1 MRKSIIILAL
11 SVMLGSGSAFAAGA
25 AADMPYG
32 SAGCGV
38 GSLIFGAGEGFMQLL
53 ASWTNVYLGQPFS
66 ITSGTSNCTPHAG
79 SKTASL
85 FLRDFIVANNSAFAE
100 DVSRGQGET
109 VEIIANTLGCSDV
122 AGFGA
127 SLQTQYSNIYPNHSV
142 SGAVA
147 SENMVNLIRNGAIST
162 SCAVK
167 I

>member
-1 MRKSIIILAL
+1 MKKSFTLLAL
-11 SVMLGSGSAFAAGA
+11 CALLGSSPAFAAG

-38 GSLIFGAGEGFMQLL
+38 GSLIFGSGEGFTQVL
-53 ASWTNVYLGQPFS
+53 ASFTNIYFGQIFS

-85 FLRDFIVANNSAFAE
+85 FLRDFITANNVAFAE

-109 VEIIANTLGCSDV
+109 VEVIANTLGCSDV

-127 SLQTQYSNIYPNHSV
+127 SLQTQYNTIYPTHSV

-147 SENMVNLIRNGAIST
+147 SENIVGLIRSGAIGANCS
-162 SCAVK
+162 VK